1 MVQAIAIAIV
11 VIGIAVYL
19 ALFFRGRKA
28 GSEIIDELEAQADER
43 EADQGEPEAES
54 PFASIETSNTADD
67 TAIAHDTS
75 VTKNMTFEDKVGGET
90 VVVEVPSK
98 DTRKRRVAKKEAPA
112 VKKVAKKMKP
122 VSTADLI
129 KALEE
134 KIEKRTTLLKDLKLN
149 TDTDATLKRYRSK
162 LSELKAKIAETA
174 ITKSEPIRYMG
185 YEKKPAKAKK
195 SSIEKDEVI
204 RVSSPG
210 VPKKTTKKYTKKAPA
225 KKPAKKTTKK
235 SKKSAK

>member
-11 VIGIAVYL
+11 VLGIAIYL

-43 EADQGEPEAES
+43 EESQEEPEAAS
-54 PFASIETSNTADD
+54 PFTSIETSNTADGM
-67 TAIAHDTS
+67 AVAHDTS

-98 DTRKRRVAKKEAPA
+98 DTSKRRVAKKTAPA
-112 VKKVAKKMKP
+112 VKKVTKNMKP

-129 KALEE
+129 TALEA
-134 KIEKRTTLLKDLKLN
+134 KIEKRTALLKDLKLN
-149 TDTDATLKRYRSK
+149 TDTDATIKRYRK
-162 LSELKAKIAETA
+162 MLDALVKKDAAPKKAETKKA
-174 ITKSEPIRYMG
+174 PVIKVKVVDEEVNTAKKA
-185 YEKKPAKAKK
+185 KKPAK
-195 SSIEKDEVI
+195 
-204 RVSSPG
+204 
-210 VPKKTTKKYTKKAPA
+210 KTT
-225 KKPAKKTTKK
+225 KKTTKK

>member
-11 VIGIAVYL
+11 VLGIVIYL

-28 GSEIIDELEAQADER
+28 GSEIIDELEAQADEH
-43 EADQGEPEAES
+43 ETDQGEPEAES

-67 TAIAHDTS
+67 MAIAHDTS
-75 VTKNMTFEDKVGGET
+75 VTKNMTFEDKVGDET

-98 DTRKRRVAKKEAPA
+98 DASRKRRVAKKEAPA

-149 TDTDATLKRYRSK
+149 TDTDAAIKRYRK
-162 LSELKAKIAETA
+162 MLDALVKKDTAPKKAEPKKETKKA
-174 ITKSEPIRYMG
+174 PVIKVVDEEVKPAKKA
-185 YEKKPAKAKK
+185 KKPAKN
-195 SSIEKDEVI
+195 
-204 RVSSPG
+204 
-210 VPKKTTKKYTKKAPA
+210 TT
-225 KKPAKKTTKK
+225 KKTTKK

>member
-174 ITKSEPIRYMG
+174 IKKAFD
-185 YEKKPAKAKK
+185 EKPKKAVK
-195 SSIEKDEVI
+195 SSTEKDDVI
-204 RVSSPG
+204 RVSTPG
-210 VPKKTTKKYTKKAPA
+210 VAKKATKKTTKKSAKKAPA

-235 SKKSAK
+235 SKKSDK

>member
-1 MVQAIAIAIV
+1 MVQAIAITIV
-11 VIGIAVYL
+11 VLGIAIYL

-54 PFASIETSNTADD
+54 PFTSVETSNTGSDA
-67 TAIAHDTS
+67 ALAHDTS
-75 VTKNMTFEDKVGGET
+75 VTKNVTFEDKVGGET

-98 DTRKRRVAKKEAPA
+98 DTRKRRVAKKVTPA
-112 VKKVAKKMKP
+112 IKKASKKKP
-122 VSTADLI
+122 VTTGDLV

-134 KIEKRTTLLKDLKLN
+134 KIEKRTALLKDLKLN
-149 TDTDATLKRYRSK
+149 TETDATLKRYNK
-162 LSELKAKIAETA
+162 MLVALNAKKALPKKVET
-174 ITKSEPIRYMG
+174 KKVPVVNVRVVE
-185 YEKKPAKAKK
+185 EEVKPAKKAKK
-195 SSIEKDEVI
+195 
-204 RVSSPG
+204 
-210 VPKKTTKKYTKKAPA
+210 PA